1 MYKTGIRSV
10 VLVLM
15 VASMALACTSQNPE
29 PRSQFSDAVIAS
41 QVRTA
46 LEADGSFS
54 ATSVRVLVDRGVVTL
69 QGSLPTS
76 VAIDRAVSIAGGVE
90 GVVQV
95 RNELALGR

>member
-1 MYKTGIRSV
+1 MYKAGIRSV

-15 VASMALACTSQNPE
+15 VTSMALACTSQNPE

-54 ATSVRVLVDRGVVTL
+54 AASVTVLVDRGIVTL
-69 QGSLPTS
+69 QGSLPS
-76 VAIDRAVSIAGGVE
+76 GAAVDRAVSIASGVE
-90 GVVQV
+90 GVLQV
-95 RNELALGR
+95 RNELAISR